1 MGKVVTPECMRLAC
15 SIGLVGW
22 RPSEEGGADGAQV
35 SYFQQLKTKGI
46 PIVMLTA
53 YDATT
58 ARIAEQA
65 GIQVLLVG
73 DTLGMVVQGM
83 TPPCPSL
90 LMRCSTIPV

>member
-1 MGKVVTPECMRLAC
+1 MQTVRVN
-15 SIGLVGW
+15 
-22 RPSEEGGADGAQV
+22 V

-73 DTLGMVVQGM
+73 DTLR
-83 TPPCPSL
+83 PLAPSFL
-90 LMRCSTIPV
+90 TTSYADPARRGPGRQ

>member
-1 MGKVVTPECMRLAC
+1 MQTVRVN
-15 SIGLVGW
+15 
-22 RPSEEGGADGAQV
+22 V
-35 SYFQQLKTKGI
+35 SYFQQHKTKGI

-58 ARIAEQA
+58 ARIVEQA

-73 DTLGMVVQGM
+73 DTLGMVVQDM